1 MPTIE
6 GRNSLT
12 TASVVR
18 IHVVQYTR
26 VTTGICINSALK
38 CCAIAARADL
48 YIDPTS
54 MMISQDQTLSGRS
67 CAVCGAA
74 YKMSD
79 DVSFGY

>member
-6 GRNSLT
+6 GRTSLT

-54 MMISQDQTLSGRS
+54 MMISPETLSGRS

-74 YKMSD
+74 NKMSD